1 MILRSAARNGV
12 NAVRTVA
19 RLAASAG
26 SHVAWW
32 VDYNVGGGARRDDQK
47 PPPQRKR

>member
-1 MILRSAARNGV
+1 MIIRGAARTGV
-12 NAVRTVA
+12 IAARSVA
-19 RLAASAG
+19 RLASSAG

-32 VDYNVGGGARRDDQK
+32 LDYNLGGRARQDRRK